1 MWDVHPVLQMG
12 SIYQH
17 VSCFP
22 EQSCFL
28 YPQKDQGI
36 RQVESWSVI
45 KYLTAI
51 SSSYGHH
58 TGPQSL
64 HTFNGAKMFP
74 SPEIMSL
81 SYICKKVISLQYKI
95 RSGLSKDRSLK
106 LRCYFYV
113 SLTVVSLNL
122 KKAMCIMKLTL
133 KKSQDLSSI
142 LEICPFCRRPVL

>member
-1 MWDVHPVLQMG
+1 MWDVHPILQMG

-36 RQVESWSVI
+36 TQVESWCVI

-51 SSSYGHH
+51 SSSFGHH

-74 SPEIMSL
+74 SPEITSL
-81 SYICKKVISLQYKI
+81 SNICKKVISLQYKI
-95 RSGLSKDRSLK
+95 RSGLSKHRILK
-106 LRCYFYV
+106 LRWYFYV
-113 SLTVVSLNL
+113 SITVVSLNL
-122 KKAMCIMKLTL
+122 KKSNVHYEVNI
-133 KKSQDLSSI
+133 KKTQDLSSI